1 MGETAK
7 FLLVD
12 TKVLPEV
19 FTKVVCA
26 KKLLAQG
33 KAANLSEAAKQAG
46 ISRSALYKY
55 KDYVHNYDESI
66 SENILTLTASL
77 EDRPGVLSA
86 LMSELYRHQCNILT
100 VNQNIPND
108 GVAPVSISFR
118 MDRSVCSE
126 DELAANLKQMPGLV
140 DLKINHSR

>member
-86 LMSELYRHQCNILT
+86 LMSERYRHQCNILT
-100 VNQNIPND
+100 VNQNIPHD